1 MSGALV
7 ELDDVHRTYDGSV
20 SALRGVTFAV
30 GAGELVGIVGPS
42 GSGKSTLL
50 NLIGTLDRPDAG
62 RVIIEGHDI
71 TGMKDRELSWLRARR
86 IGFVFQQ
93 FHLPPGVPAV
103 EAVAD
108 GLVYAR
114 TPRRYRRS
122 RAAAMLER
130 LGLGHRLE
138 HSPEQLSGGERQRV
152 AVARACVG
160 HPSLLLADE
169 PTGSLDSATGA
180 ELIKVLFDL
189 SRQGT
194 AVVVITHNLALAE
207 QLGRRIE
214 ILDGLV
220 QADRSWSK

>member
-1 MSGALV
+1 MSAALI
-7 ELDDVHRTYDGSV
+7 ELDDVHRTYDDTV
-20 SALRGVTFAV
+20 AALRGVTFSV
-30 GAGELVGIVGPS
+30 DPGELVGIVGPS

-50 NLIGTLDRPDAG
+50 NLMGTLDRPDTG
-62 RVIIEGHDI
+62 RVLIEGQDI
-71 TGMKDRELSWLRARR
+71 TRLKDRDLSWLRARR

-114 TPRRYRRS
+114 TPRRNRRN

-130 LGLGHRLE
+130 LGLGHRLS
-138 HSPEQLSGGERQRV
+138 HSSEQLSGGERQRV

-160 HPSLLLADE
+160 NPSLLLADE

-180 ELIKVLFDL
+180 ELIDVLFDL

-194 AVVVITHNLALAE
+194 AVVVITHNLELAG

-214 ILDGLV
+214 ILDGIV
-220 QADRSWSK
+220 QADRRPE